1 MKVQLSEGPL
11 DGTSVDVD
19 EDSLVEGFP
28 IYLELPS
35 AESRARPARD
45 RRVSEASSSTCTRDL
60 ALRAMSRGC
69 RSQPFRFLAVALP
82 PLRPAAFF

>member
-19 EDSLVEGFP
+19 EDSLIEGFP

-35 AESRARPARD
+35 AEEPRSPGEGPPGEGGILEYLYEGSG
-45 RRVSEASSSTCTRDL
+45 VASY
-60 ALRAMSRGC
+60 
-69 RSQPFRFLAVALP
+69 VAGLP
-82 PLRPAAFF
+82 